1 VGAPNIFVEVSGD
14 TLTAT
19 IDDNGDELID
29 ETIIFQRQH
38 L

>member
-1 VGAPNIFVEVSGD
+1 MFVELSGD

-19 IDDNGDELID
+19 IDEDGDTLID
-29 ETIIFQRQH
+29 ETIIFQR

>member
-1 VGAPNIFVEVSGD
+1 LSGD

-19 IDDNGDELID
+19 IDEDGDTLID
-29 ETIIFQRQH
+29 ETIIFQR